1 MIFSKDSWREIFDTI
16 KKNKLRT
23 FLSGFTVAMGIFIF
37 VILFGFGNGL
47 QNSFAKYFTDDK
59 VNTIRIYPT
68 STSLPYKGYTA
79 SRKIEFTNQDL
90 VEIKENFKDQIK
102 DIVVRNTRYFQIK
115 YKEKS
120 NNYQVRA
127 VSPGHKE
134 AEMTIIMQGR
144 YLNEGDITNR
154 KKHAVIGRL
163 VAQDLFKDKN
173 PIGQYIFGSN
183 HSWRVVGVFQ
193 DEGGDREERTLYVPY
208 TAMQEIQKNNDKIE
222 QMIVV
227 YNPEMDFAAS
237 MELERKLED
246 FIKKKKFISPED
258 NRGVYVSNTGDALE
272 NSKNFDSLLQIVV
285 SFIGIGTLIAGIIGI
300 SNIMVFVV
308 KERTKEIGIRK
319 AIGATPKS
327 IIAMI
332 LHESIFIT
340 TISGYIGLIFAMI
353 VLKLIGNNLEA
364 KYFISNPYID
374 TGDAI
379 WATIILIFFGALA
392 GYLPARKAAKIK
404 PIIAL
409 RDK

>member
-37 VILFGFGNGL
+37 IILFGFGNGL

-59 VNTIRIYPT
+59 VNTIRIYPS

-79 SRKIEFTNQDL
+79 NRTIEFTNQDL
-90 VEIKENFKDQIK
+90 VEIKEHFKAQVK

-134 AEMTIIMQGR
+134 AEMTIIMHGR

-154 KKHAVIGRL
+154 KKYAVIGRL
-163 VAQDLFKDKN
+163 IAQDLFKGKN

-208 TAMQEIQKNNDKIE
+208 TAMQEIEKNNDKIE
-222 QMIVV
+222 QIIVV
-227 YNPEMDFAAS
+227 YNPEMDYAAS
-237 MELERKLED
+237 VQLEKKLED

-258 NRGVYVSNTGDALE
+258 NRGVYISNTGEQLE
-272 NSKNFDSLLQIVV
+272 NSKNFDWLLQIVV

-327 IIAMI
+327 IISMI

-340 TISGYIGLIFAMI
+340 TISGYTGLIFAMI
-353 VLKLIGNNLEA
+353 VLKLIGNNLEE

-379 WATIILIFFGALA
+379 WATVILIFFGALA

>member
-1 MIFSKDSWREIFDTI
+1 MMFSKDSWREIFDTI

-37 VILFGFGNGL
+37 IILFGFGNGL

-59 VNTIRIYPT
+59 VNTIRMYPS
-68 STSLPYKGYTA
+68 STSLPYKGYA
-79 SRKIEFTNQDL
+79 ANRRIEFTNQDL
-90 VEIKENFKDQIK
+90 VEIKEHFKSKVK
-102 DIVVRNTRYFQIK
+102 DIVVRNTNFFQIK

-163 VAQDLFKDKN
+163 VAQDLFNDKN

-183 HSWRVVGVFQ
+183 HSWRVIGVFQ

-208 TAMQEIQKNNDKIE
+208 TAMQEIQKNNEKIE
-222 QMIVV
+222 QMIVI
-227 YNPEMDFAAS
+227 YNPEMDYAES
-237 MELERKLED
+237 IILEKKLEN

-258 NRGVYVSNTGDALE
+258 NRGVFISNTGEQLE
-272 NSKNFDSLLQIVV
+272 NSKNFEWLLQIVV

-340 TISGYIGLIFAMI
+340 TISGYTGLIFAMI
-353 VLKLIGNNLEA
+353 TLKLIGNNLEE
-364 KYFISNPYID
+364 KYFISNPYIE

-379 WATIILIFFGALA
+379 WATVILIFFGALA

>member
-37 VILFGFGNGL
+37 IILFGFGNGL

-59 VNTIRIYPT
+59 VNTIRIYPS
-68 STSLPYKGYTA
+68 STSLPYKGYA
-79 SRKIEFTNQDL
+79 ANRRIEFTNQDL
-90 VEIKENFKDQIK
+90 VEIKEHFKSKVK
-102 DIVVRNTRYFQIK
+102 DIVVRNTNFFQIK

-144 YLNEGDITNR
+144 YLNEGDVTNR

-163 VAQDLFKDKN
+163 VAQDLFNDKN

-183 HSWRVVGVFQ
+183 HSWRVIGVFQ

-222 QMIVV
+222 QMIVI
-227 YNPEMDFAAS
+227 YNPEMDYAES
-237 MELERKLED
+237 IILEKKLEN

-258 NRGVYVSNTGDALE
+258 NRGVYISNTGEQLE
-272 NSKNFDSLLQIVV
+272 NSKNFEWLLQIVV

-340 TISGYIGLIFAMI
+340 TISGYTGLIFAMI
-353 VLKLIGNNLEA
+353 TLKLIGNSLEE
-364 KYFISNPYID
+364 KYFISNPYIE

-379 WATIILIFFGALA
+379 WATVILIFFGALA

>member
-37 VILFGFGNGL
+37 IILFGFGNGL

-59 VNTIRIYPT
+59 VNTIRIYPS
-68 STSLPYKGYTA
+68 STSLPYKGYA
-79 SRKIEFTNQDL
+79 VNRRIEFTNQDL
-90 VEIKENFKDQIK
+90 VEIKEHFKSKVK
-102 DIVVRNTRYFQIK
+102 DIVVRNTNFFQIK

-144 YLNEGDITNR
+144 YLNEGDVTNR

-163 VAQDLFKDKN
+163 VAQDLFNDKN

-183 HSWRVVGVFQ
+183 HSWRVIGVFQ

-222 QMIVV
+222 QMIVI
-227 YNPEMDFAAS
+227 YNPEMDYAES
-237 MELERKLED
+237 IILEKKLEN

-258 NRGVYVSNTGDALE
+258 NRGVYISNTGERLE
-272 NSKNFDSLLQIVV
+272 NSKNFEWLLQIVV

-340 TISGYIGLIFAMI
+340 TISGYTGLIFAMI
-353 VLKLIGNNLEA
+353 TLKLIGNSLEE
-364 KYFISNPYID
+364 KYFISNPYIE

-379 WATIILIFFGALA
+379 WSTVILIFFGALA

-404 PIIAL
+404 PITAL

>member
-37 VILFGFGNGL
+37 IILFGFGNGL

-59 VNTIRIYPT
+59 VNTIRIYPS
-68 STSLPYKGYTA
+68 STSLPYKGYA
-79 SRKIEFTNQDL
+79 ANRRIEFTNQDL
-90 VEIKENFKDQIK
+90 VEIKEHFKSQVK
-102 DIVVRNTRYFQIK
+102 DIVVRNTNFFQIK

-144 YLNEGDITNR
+144 YLNEGDVTNR

-163 VAQDLFKDKN
+163 VAQDLFNDKN

-183 HSWRVVGVFQ
+183 HSWRVIGVFQ

-222 QMIVV
+222 QMIVI
-227 YNPEMDFAAS
+227 YNPEMDYAES
-237 MELERKLED
+237 IILEKKIEK

-258 NRGVYVSNTGDALE
+258 NRGVYISNTGERLE
-272 NSKNFDSLLQIVV
+272 NSKNFEWLLQIVV

-340 TISGYIGLIFAMI
+340 TISGYTGLIFAMI
-353 VLKLIGNNLEA
+353 TLKLTGNSLEE
-364 KYFISNPYID
+364 KYFISNPYIE

-379 WATIILIFFGALA
+379 WSTVILIFFGALA

-404 PIIAL
+404 PITAL

>member
-1 MIFSKDSWREIFDTI
+1 MLW
-16 KKNKLRT
+16 
-23 FLSGFTVAMGIFIF
+23 GFFIFI
-37 VILFGFGNGL
+37 ILFGFGNGL

-59 VNTIRIYPT
+59 VNTIRMYPS
-68 STSLPYKGYTA
+68 STSLPYKGYA
-79 SRKIEFTNQDL
+79 ANRRIEFTNQDL
-90 VEIKENFKDQIK
+90 VEIKEHFKSKVK
-102 DIVVRNTRYFQIK
+102 DIVVRNTNFFQIK

-144 YLNEGDITNR
+144 YLNEGDVTNR

-163 VAQDLFKDKN
+163 VAQDLFNDKN

-183 HSWRVVGVFQ
+183 HSWRVIGVFQ

-222 QMIVV
+222 QMIVI
-227 YNPEMDFAAS
+227 YNPEMDYAES
-237 MELERKLED
+237 IILEKKIEN
-246 FIKKKKFISPED
+246 FMKKKKFISPED
-258 NRGVYVSNTGDALE
+258 NRGVYISNTGERLE
-272 NSKNFDSLLQIVV
+272 NSKNFEWLLQIVV
-285 SFIGIGTLIAGIIGI
+285 SFIGIGTIIAGIIGI

-340 TISGYIGLIFAMI
+340 TISGYTGLIFAMI
-353 VLKLIGNNLEA
+353 TLKLIGNSLEE
-364 KYFISNPYID
+364 KYFISNPYIE

-379 WATIILIFFGALA
+379 WATVILIFFGALA

-404 PIIAL
+404 PITAL

>member
-1 MIFSKDSWREIFDTI
+1 MFSKDSWREIFDTI

-37 VILFGFGNGL
+37 IILFGFGNGL

-59 VNTIRIYPT
+59 VNTIRMYPS
-68 STSLPYKGYTA
+68 STSLPYKGYA
-79 SRKIEFTNQDL
+79 ANRRIEFTNQDL
-90 VEIKENFKDQIK
+90 VEIKEHFKSKVK
-102 DIVVRNTRYFQIK
+102 DIVVRNTNFFQIK

-163 VAQDLFKDKN
+163 VAQDLFNDKN

-183 HSWRVVGVFQ
+183 HSWRVIGVFQ

-208 TAMQEIQKNNDKIE
+208 TAMQEIQKNNEKIE
-222 QMIVV
+222 QMIVI
-227 YNPEMDFAAS
+227 YNPEMDYAES
-237 MELERKLED
+237 IILEKKLEN

-258 NRGVYVSNTGDALE
+258 NRGVFISNTGEQLE
-272 NSKNFDSLLQIVV
+272 NSKNFEWLLQIVV

-340 TISGYIGLIFAMI
+340 TISGYTGLIFAMI
-353 VLKLIGNNLEA
+353 TLKLIGNNLEE
-364 KYFISNPYID
+364 KYFISNPYIE

-379 WATIILIFFGALA
+379 WATVILIFFGALA

>member
-37 VILFGFGNGL
+37 IILFGFGNGL

-59 VNTIRIYPT
+59 VNTIRIYPS
-68 STSLPYKGYTA
+68 STSLPYKGYA
-79 SRKIEFTNQDL
+79 ANRKIEFTNQDL
-90 VEIKENFKDQIK
+90 VEIKEHFKSKVK
-102 DIVVRNTRYFQIK
+102 DIVVRNTNFFQIK

-163 VAQDLFKDKN
+163 VAQDLFNDKN

-183 HSWRVVGVFQ
+183 HSWRVIGVFQ

-222 QMIVV
+222 QMIVI
-227 YNPEMDFAAS
+227 YNPEMDYAES
-237 MELERKLED
+237 IILEKKLEN

-258 NRGVYVSNTGDALE
+258 NRGVYISNTGEQLE
-272 NSKNFDSLLQIVV
+272 NSKNFEWLLQIVV

-340 TISGYIGLIFAMI
+340 TISGYTGLIFAMI
-353 VLKLIGNNLEA
+353 TLKLIGNNLEE
-364 KYFISNPYID
+364 KYFISNPYIE

-379 WATIILIFFGALA
+379 WATVILIFFGALA

>member
-59 VNTIRIYPT
+59 VNTIRIWPT

-144 YLNEGDITNR
+144 YLNEGDIANR
-154 KKHAVIGRL
+154 KKHVVIGRL
-163 VAQDLFKDKN
+163 VAQDLFNDKN

-237 MELERKLED
+237 MELERKLES
-246 FIKKKKFISPED
+246 FIKNKKFISPED
-258 NRGVYVSNTGDALE
+258 NRGVYVSNTGEALE

>member
-37 VILFGFGNGL
+37 IILFGFGNGL

-59 VNTIRIYPT
+59 VNTIRIYPS
-68 STSLPYKGYTA
+68 STSLPYKGYA
-79 SRKIEFTNQDL
+79 ANRRIEFTNQDL
-90 VEIKENFKDQIK
+90 VEIKEHFKSKVK
-102 DIVVRNTRYFQIK
+102 DIVVRNTNFFQIK

-134 AEMTIIMQGR
+134 AEITIIMQGR

-163 VAQDLFKDKN
+163 VAQDLFNDKN

-183 HSWRVVGVFQ
+183 HSWRVIGVFQ

-222 QMIVV
+222 QIIVI
-227 YNPEMDFAAS
+227 YNPEMDYAES
-237 MELERKLED
+237 IILEKTLEN

-258 NRGVYVSNTGDALE
+258 NRGVYISNTGEQLE
-272 NSKNFDSLLQIVV
+272 NSKNFEWLLRIIV

-340 TISGYIGLIFAMI
+340 TISGYTGLIFAMI
-353 VLKLIGNNLEA
+353 TLKLIGNNLEE

-379 WATIILIFFGALA
+379 WATVILIFFGALA

>member
-37 VILFGFGNGL
+37 IILFGFGNGL

-59 VNTIRIYPT
+59 VNTIRMYPS
-68 STSLPYKGYTA
+68 STSLPYKGYA
-79 SRKIEFTNQDL
+79 ANRRIEFTNQDL
-90 VEIKENFKDQIK
+90 VEIKEHFKSKVK
-102 DIVVRNTRYFQIK
+102 DIVVRNTNFFQIK

-127 VSPGHKE
+127 VSPGYKE

-144 YLNEGDITNR
+144 YLNEGDVTNR

-163 VAQDLFKDKN
+163 VAQDLFNDKN

-183 HSWRVVGVFQ
+183 HSWRVIGVFQ

-222 QMIVV
+222 QMIVI
-227 YNPEMDFAAS
+227 YNPEMDYAES
-237 MELERKLED
+237 IILEKKIEN

-258 NRGVYVSNTGDALE
+258 NRGVYISNTGERLE
-272 NSKNFDSLLQIVV
+272 NSKNFEWLLQIVV

-340 TISGYIGLIFAMI
+340 TISGYTGLIFAMI
-353 VLKLIGNNLEA
+353 TLKLIGNSLEE
-364 KYFISNPYID
+364 KYFISNPYIE

-379 WATIILIFFGALA
+379 WATVILIFFGALA

-404 PIIAL
+404 PITAL

>member
-37 VILFGFGNGL
+37 IILFGFGNGL

-59 VNTIRIYPT
+59 VNTIRIYPS
-68 STSLPYKGYTA
+68 STSLPYKGYA
-79 SRKIEFTNQDL
+79 ANRRIEFTNQDL
-90 VEIKENFKDQIK
+90 VEIKEHFKSKVK
-102 DIVVRNTRYFQIK
+102 DIVVRNTNFFQIK

-127 VSPGHKE
+127 VSPGYKE

-144 YLNEGDITNR
+144 YLNEGDVTNR

-163 VAQDLFKDKN
+163 VAQDLFNDKN

-183 HSWRVVGVFQ
+183 HSWRVIGVFQ

-222 QMIVV
+222 QMIVI
-227 YNPEMDFAAS
+227 YNPEMDYAES
-237 MELERKLED
+237 IILEKKIEN

-258 NRGVYVSNTGDALE
+258 NRGVYISNTGERLE
-272 NSKNFDSLLQIVV
+272 NSKNFEWLLQIVV

-340 TISGYIGLIFAMI
+340 TISGYTGLIFAMI
-353 VLKLIGNNLEA
+353 TLKLIGNSLEE
-364 KYFISNPYID
+364 KYFISNPYIE

-379 WATIILIFFGALA
+379 WATVILIFFGALA

-404 PIIAL
+404 PITAL

>member
-37 VILFGFGNGL
+37 IILFGFGNGL

-59 VNTIRIYPT
+59 VNTIRMYPS
-68 STSLPYKGYTA
+68 STSLPYKGYA
-79 SRKIEFTNQDL
+79 ANRRIEFTNQDL
-90 VEIKENFKDQIK
+90 VEIKEHFKSKVK
-102 DIVVRNTRYFQIK
+102 DIVVRNTNFFQIK

-127 VSPGHKE
+127 VSPGYKE

-144 YLNEGDITNR
+144 YLNEGDVTNR

-163 VAQDLFKDKN
+163 VAQDLFNDKN

-183 HSWRVVGVFQ
+183 HSWRVIGVFQ

-222 QMIVV
+222 QMIVI
-227 YNPEMDFAAS
+227 YNPEMDYAES
-237 MELERKLED
+237 IILEKKIEN

-258 NRGVYVSNTGDALE
+258 NRGVYISNTGERLE
-272 NSKNFDSLLQIVV
+272 NSKNFEWLLQIVV

-319 AIGATPKS
+319 AIGATPKT

-340 TISGYIGLIFAMI
+340 TISGYTGLIFAMI
-353 VLKLIGNNLEA
+353 TLKLIGNSLEE
-364 KYFISNPYID
+364 KYFISNPYIE

-379 WATIILIFFGALA
+379 WATVILIFFGALA

-404 PIIAL
+404 PITAL

>member
-37 VILFGFGNGL
+37 IILFGFGNGL

-59 VNTIRIYPT
+59 VNTIRMYPS
-68 STSLPYKGYTA
+68 STSLPYKGYA
-79 SRKIEFTNQDL
+79 ANRRIEFTNQDL
-90 VEIKENFKDQIK
+90 VEIKEHFKSKVK
-102 DIVVRNTRYFQIK
+102 DIVVRNTNFFQIK

-144 YLNEGDITNR
+144 YLNEGDVTNR

-163 VAQDLFKDKN
+163 VAQDLFNDKN

-183 HSWRVVGVFQ
+183 HSWRVIGVFQ

-222 QMIVV
+222 QMIVI
-227 YNPEMDFAAS
+227 YNPEMDYAES
-237 MELERKLED
+237 IILEKKIEN

-258 NRGVYVSNTGDALE
+258 NRGVYISNTGERLE
-272 NSKNFDSLLQIVV
+272 NSKNFEWLLQIVV

-327 IIAMI
+327 ITAMI

-340 TISGYIGLIFAMI
+340 TISGYTGLIFAMI
-353 VLKLIGNNLEA
+353 TLKLIGNSLEE
-364 KYFISNPYID
+364 KYFISNPYIE

-379 WATIILIFFGALA
+379 WATVILIFFGALA

-404 PIIAL
+404 PITAL

>member
-37 VILFGFGNGL
+37 IILFGFGNGL

-59 VNTIRIYPT
+59 VNTIRMYPS
-68 STSLPYKGYTA
+68 STSLPYKGYA
-79 SRKIEFTNQDL
+79 ANRRIEFTNQDL
-90 VEIKENFKDQIK
+90 VEIKEHFKSKVK
-102 DIVVRNTRYFQIK
+102 DIVVRNTNFFQIK

-163 VAQDLFKDKN
+163 VAQDLFNDKN

-183 HSWRVVGVFQ
+183 HSWRVIGVFQ

-222 QMIVV
+222 QMIVI
-227 YNPEMDFAAS
+227 YNPEMDYAES
-237 MELERKLED
+237 IILEKKLEN

-258 NRGVYVSNTGDALE
+258 NRGVYISNTGEQLE
-272 NSKNFDSLLQIVV
+272 NSKNFEWLLQIVV

-340 TISGYIGLIFAMI
+340 TISGYTGLIFAMI
-353 VLKLIGNNLEA
+353 TLKLIGNNLEE
-364 KYFISNPYID
+364 KYFISNPYIE

-379 WATIILIFFGALA
+379 WATVILIFFGALA

>member
-37 VILFGFGNGL
+37 IILFGFGNGL

-59 VNTIRIYPT
+59 VNTIRIYPS
-68 STSLPYKGYTA
+68 STSLPYKGYA
-79 SRKIEFTNQDL
+79 ANRKIEFTNQDL
-90 VEIKENFKDQIK
+90 VEIKEHFKSKVK
-102 DIVVRNTRYFQIK
+102 DIVVRNTNFFQIK

-144 YLNEGDITNR
+144 YLNEGDVTNR

-163 VAQDLFKDKN
+163 VAQDLFNDKN

-183 HSWRVVGVFQ
+183 HSWRVIGVFQ

-222 QMIVV
+222 QMIVI
-227 YNPEMDFAAS
+227 YNPEMDYAES
-237 MELERKLED
+237 IILEKKLEN

-258 NRGVYVSNTGDALE
+258 NRGVYISNTGEQLE
-272 NSKNFDSLLQIVV
+272 NSKNFEWLLQIVV

-340 TISGYIGLIFAMI
+340 TISGYTGLIFAMI
-353 VLKLIGNNLEA
+353 TLKLIGNSLEE
-364 KYFISNPYID
+364 KYFISNPYIE

-379 WATIILIFFGALA
+379 WSTVILIFFGALA

>member
-37 VILFGFGNGL
+37 IILFGFGNGL

-59 VNTIRIYPT
+59 VNTIRIYPS
-68 STSLPYKGYTA
+68 STSLPYKGYA
-79 SRKIEFTNQDL
+79 ANRRIEFTNQDL
-90 VEIKENFKDQIK
+90 VEIKEHFKSKVK
-102 DIVVRNTRYFQIK
+102 DIVVRNTNFFQIK

-144 YLNEGDITNR
+144 YLNEGDVTNR

-163 VAQDLFKDKN
+163 VAQDLFNDKN

-183 HSWRVVGVFQ
+183 HSWRVIGVFQ

-222 QMIVV
+222 QMIVI
-227 YNPEMDFAAS
+227 YNPEMDYAES
-237 MELERKLED
+237 IILEKKIEN
-246 FIKKKKFISPED
+246 FMKKKKFISPED
-258 NRGVYVSNTGDALE
+258 NRGVYISNTGERLE
-272 NSKNFDSLLQIVV
+272 NSKNFEWLLQIVV
-285 SFIGIGTLIAGIIGI
+285 SFIGIGTIIAGIIGI

-340 TISGYIGLIFAMI
+340 TISGYTGLIFAMI
-353 VLKLIGNNLEA
+353 TLKLIGNSLEE
-364 KYFISNPYID
+364 KYFISNPYIE

-379 WATIILIFFGALA
+379 WATVILIFFGALA
-392 GYLPARKAAKIK
+392 GYLPAKKAAKIK
-404 PIIAL
+404 PITAL

>member
-1 MIFSKDSWREIFDTI
+1 MFSKDSWREIFDTI

-37 VILFGFGNGL
+37 IILFGFGNGL

-59 VNTIRIYPT
+59 VNTIRIYPS
-68 STSLPYKGYTA
+68 STSLPYKGYA
-79 SRKIEFTNQDL
+79 ANRRIEFTNQDL
-90 VEIKENFKDQIK
+90 VEIKEHFKSKVK
-102 DIVVRNTRYFQIK
+102 DIVVRNTNFFQIK

-163 VAQDLFKDKN
+163 VAQDLFNDKN

-183 HSWRVVGVFQ
+183 HSWRVIGVFQ

-208 TAMQEIQKNNDKIE
+208 TAMQEIQKNNEKIE
-222 QMIVV
+222 QMIVI
-227 YNPEMDFAAS
+227 YNPEMDYAES
-237 MELERKLED
+237 IILEKKLEN

-258 NRGVYVSNTGDALE
+258 NRGVFISNTGEQLE
-272 NSKNFDSLLQIVV
+272 NSKNFEWLLQIVV

-340 TISGYIGLIFAMI
+340 TISGYTGLIFAMI
-353 VLKLIGNNLEA
+353 TLKLIGNNLEE
-364 KYFISNPYID
+364 KYFISNPYIE

-379 WATIILIFFGALA
+379 WATVILIFFGALA

>member
-1 MIFSKDSWREIFDTI
+1 MFSKDSWREIFDTI
-16 KKNKLRT
+16 TKNKLRT

-37 VILFGFGNGL
+37 IILFGFGNGL

-59 VNTIRIYPT
+59 VNTIRIYPS
-68 STSLPYKGYTA
+68 STSLPYKGYA
-79 SRKIEFTNQDL
+79 ANRRIEFTNQDL
-90 VEIKENFKDQIK
+90 VEIKEHFKSKVK
-102 DIVVRNTRYFQIK
+102 DIVVRNTNFFQIK

-163 VAQDLFKDKN
+163 VAQDLFNDKN

-183 HSWRVVGVFQ
+183 HSWRVIGVFQ

-208 TAMQEIQKNNDKIE
+208 TAMQEIQKNNEKIE
-222 QMIVV
+222 QMIVI
-227 YNPEMDFAAS
+227 YNPEMDYAES
-237 MELERKLED
+237 IILEKKLEN

-258 NRGVYVSNTGDALE
+258 NRGVFISNTGEQLE
-272 NSKNFDSLLQIVV
+272 NSKNFEWLLQIVV

-340 TISGYIGLIFAMI
+340 TISGYTGLIFAMI
-353 VLKLIGNNLEA
+353 TLKLIGNNLEE
-364 KYFISNPYID
+364 KYFISNPYIE

-379 WATIILIFFGALA
+379 WATVILIFFGALA

>member
-1 MIFSKDSWREIFDTI
+1 MFSKDSWREIFDTI

-37 VILFGFGNGL
+37 IILFGFGNGL

-59 VNTIRIYPT
+59 VNTIRMYPS
-68 STSLPYKGYTA
+68 STSLPYKGYA
-79 SRKIEFTNQDL
+79 ANRRIEFTNQDL
-90 VEIKENFKDQIK
+90 VEIKEHFKSKVK
-102 DIVVRNTRYFQIK
+102 DIVVRNTNFFQIK

-163 VAQDLFKDKN
+163 VAQDLFNDKN

-183 HSWRVVGVFQ
+183 HSWRVIGVFQ

-208 TAMQEIQKNNDKIE
+208 TAMQEIQKNNEKIE
-222 QMIVV
+222 QMIVI
-227 YNPEMDFAAS
+227 YNPEMDYAES
-237 MELERKLED
+237 IILEKKLEN

-258 NRGVYVSNTGDALE
+258 NRGVYISNTGERLE
-272 NSKNFDSLLQIVV
+272 NSKNFEWLLQIVV

-340 TISGYIGLIFAMI
+340 TISGYTGLIFAMI
-353 VLKLIGNNLEA
+353 TLKLIGNNLEE
-364 KYFISNPYID
+364 KYFISNPYIE

-379 WATIILIFFGALA
+379 WATVILIFFGALA

>member
-59 VNTIRIYPT
+59 VNTIRIYPS

-79 SRKIEFTNQDL
+79 NRTIEFTNQDL
-90 VEIKENFKDQIK
+90 VEIKENFNDQIK

-258 NRGVYVSNTGDALE
+258 NRGVYVSNTGEALE
-272 NSKNFDSLLQIVV
+272 NSKNFDWLLQIVV

-340 TISGYIGLIFAMI
+340 TISGYIGLISAMI

>member
-1 MIFSKDSWREIFDTI
+1 MFSKDSWREIFDTI

-37 VILFGFGNGL
+37 IILFGFGNGL

-59 VNTIRIYPT
+59 VNTIRMYPS
-68 STSLPYKGYTA
+68 STSLPYKGYA
-79 SRKIEFTNQDL
+79 ANRRIEFTNQDL
-90 VEIKENFKDQIK
+90 VEIKEHFKSKVK
-102 DIVVRNTRYFQIK
+102 DIVVRNTNFFQIK

-163 VAQDLFKDKN
+163 VAQDLFNDKN

-183 HSWRVVGVFQ
+183 HSWRVIGVFQ

-208 TAMQEIQKNNDKIE
+208 TAMQEIQKNNEKIE
-222 QMIVV
+222 QMIVI
-227 YNPEMDFAAS
+227 YNPEMDYAES
-237 MELERKLED
+237 IILEKKLEN

-258 NRGVYVSNTGDALE
+258 NRGVYISNTGERLE
-272 NSKNFDSLLQIVV
+272 NSKNFEWLLQIVV

-340 TISGYIGLIFAMI
+340 TISGYTGLIFAMI
-353 VLKLIGNNLEA
+353 TLKLIGNSLEE
-364 KYFISNPYID
+364 KYFISNPYIE

-379 WATIILIFFGALA
+379 WATVILIFFGALA

>member
-37 VILFGFGNGL
+37 IILFGFGNGL

-59 VNTIRIYPT
+59 VNTIRIYPS
-68 STSLPYKGYTA
+68 STSLPYKGYA
-79 SRKIEFTNQDL
+79 ENRRIEFTNQDL
-90 VEIKENFKDQIK
+90 VEIKEHFKSKVK
-102 DIVVRNTRYFQIK
+102 DIVVRNTNFFQIK

-163 VAQDLFKDKN
+163 VAQDLFNDKN

-183 HSWRVVGVFQ
+183 HSWRVIGVFQ

-222 QMIVV
+222 QMIVI
-227 YNPEMDFAAS
+227 YNPEMDYDES
-237 MELERKLED
+237 IILEKKLEN

-258 NRGVYVSNTGDALE
+258 NRGVYISNTGEQLE
-272 NSKNFDSLLQIVV
+272 NSKNFEWLLQIVV

-340 TISGYIGLIFAMI
+340 TISGYTGLIFAMI
-353 VLKLIGNNLEA
+353 TLKLIGNNLEE

-379 WATIILIFFGALA
+379 WATVILIFFGALA

-404 PIIAL
+404 PITAL

>member
-37 VILFGFGNGL
+37 IILFGFGNGL

-59 VNTIRIYPT
+59 VNTIRIYPS
-68 STSLPYKGYTA
+68 STSLPYKGYA
-79 SRKIEFTNQDL
+79 ANRRIEFTNQDL
-90 VEIKENFKDQIK
+90 VEIKEHFKSKVK
-102 DIVVRNTRYFQIK
+102 DIVVRNTNFFQIK

-144 YLNEGDITNR
+144 YLNEGDVTNR

-163 VAQDLFKDKN
+163 VAQDLFNDKN

-183 HSWRVVGVFQ
+183 HSWRVIGVFQ

-222 QMIVV
+222 QMIVI
-227 YNPEMDFAAS
+227 YNPEMDYAES
-237 MELERKLED
+237 IILEKKIEK

-258 NRGVYVSNTGDALE
+258 NRGVYISNTGERLE
-272 NSKNFDSLLQIVV
+272 NSKNFEWLLQIVV

-340 TISGYIGLIFAMI
+340 TISGYTGLIFAMI
-353 VLKLIGNNLEA
+353 TLKLIGNNLEE
-364 KYFISNPYID
+364 KYFISNPYIE

-379 WATIILIFFGALA
+379 WATVILIFFGALA